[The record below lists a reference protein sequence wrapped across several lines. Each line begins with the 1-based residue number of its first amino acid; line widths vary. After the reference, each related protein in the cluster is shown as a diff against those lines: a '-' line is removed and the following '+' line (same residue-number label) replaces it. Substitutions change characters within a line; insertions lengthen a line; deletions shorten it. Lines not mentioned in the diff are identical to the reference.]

1 MRGLCQEYALTGCFP
16 TVTEDMSKLETA
28 QRRLDQAVRR
38 LEAALARRM
47 GPPGDAAALA
57 EYERA
62 LTQLSAERD
71 HLARDIG
78 GLRGECERLSTAL
91 SEAQQDRQTLRQV
104 TDQVARRLD
113 GSIAEIDRLLE
124 G

>member
-1 MRGLCQEYALTGCFP
+1 MA
-16 TVTEDMSKLETA
+16 KLETA

-57 EYERA
+57 EYERV
-62 LTQLSAERD
+62 LTQLGGERD
-71 HLARDIG
+71 HLASDLVA
-78 GLRGECERLSTAL
+78 LRGECDRLSTAL
-91 SEAQQDRQTLRQV
+91 SEAQRERQALRQV

-124 G
+124 N

>member
-1 MRGLCQEYALTGCFP
+1 
-16 TVTEDMSKLETA
+16 MSKLETA

-71 HLARDIG
+71 HLARDVG
-78 GLRGECERLSTAL
+78 MLRGECDQLSTAL
-91 SEAQQDRQTLRQV
+91 SEAQRDHQALRQV

-124 G
+124 N

>member
-1 MRGLCQEYALTGCFP
+1 
-16 TVTEDMSKLETA
+16 MSKLETA

-57 EYERA
+57 EYERVLA
-62 LTQLSAERD
+62 QLGGERD
-71 HLARDIG
+71 HLAGDLEV
-78 GLRGECERLSTAL
+78 LRAECDRLSTAL
-91 SEAQQDRQTLRQV
+91 SEAQREGQTLRQV
-104 TDQVARRLD
+104 TEQVASRLD

-124 G
+124 N

>member
-1 MRGLCQEYALTGCFP
+1 
-16 TVTEDMSKLETA
+16 MSKLETA

-57 EYERA
+57 EYERVLA
-62 LTQLSAERD
+62 QLGGERD
-71 HLARDIG
+71 HLASDLE
-78 GLRGECERLSTAL
+78 GLRGECDRLSIAL
-91 SEAQQDRQTLRQV
+91 SEAQRERQALRQV
-104 TDQVARRLD
+104 TEQVASRLD

-124 G
+124 N